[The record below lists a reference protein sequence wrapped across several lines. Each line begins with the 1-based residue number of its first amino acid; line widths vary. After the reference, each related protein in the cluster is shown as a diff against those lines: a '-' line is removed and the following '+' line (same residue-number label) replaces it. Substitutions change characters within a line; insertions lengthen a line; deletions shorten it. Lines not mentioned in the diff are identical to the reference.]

1 MKKGLSVALAAA
13 LIGSVAIMPVSAEE
27 WNGEAITVI
36 MSEDFE
42 GDHGFPLYENQK
54 DGEVVVAGKIDGN
67 ALRLNRCGSTINRT
81 NNYDGLHAEADL
93 TSGKVLVEFDYLPVK
108 QDGFG
113 TAVRLVQTAGDM
125 KRDWNWDV
133 VFILQPNNGKPAL
146 FLDNG
151 GSTTTEYDSS
161 RAGYDAYDLE
171 LGKVSTISLVF
182 TIGSQEYDAYVNG
195 KKVATATCR
204 VAINSIYG
212 LRFYHHGYST
222 DDESKKE
229 ETGWGDETYFDNFM
243 MATFGAAS
251 GEGPA
256 PTPDPDPTPSTG
268 DALAVSAIVMA
279 AAAGAALVISKKRK

>member
-1 MKKGLSVALAAA
+1 
-13 LIGSVAIMPVSAEE
+13 
-27 WNGEAITVI
+27 
-36 MSEDFE
+36 
-42 GDHGFPLYENQK
+42 
-54 DGEVVVAGKIDGN
+54 
-67 ALRLNRCGSTINRT
+67 
-81 NNYDGLHAEADL
+81 
-93 TSGKVLVEFDYLPVK
+93 
-108 QDGFG
+108 
-113 TAVRLVQTAGDM
+113 M
-125 KRDWNWDV
+125 KRDWNWDD